1 MKLQYT
7 IGLVAT
13 LSLLAACGSKKQ
25 KPIEEKST
33 AAPAVAPMTP
43 AQYNG
48 VGVACSNGQVNAEK
62 LQTAAH
68 RYFTTNQSNEYVS
81 FSIEDGNKGATE
93 KGTFKTELADPKDPS
108 KGRMIFIP
116 VSRVVDG
123 KELIKPD
130 QTIPANSAAP
140 VSADS
145 TVQTTTPPAG
155 TSDGAATAKADAKT
169 EAATEATKSEAE
181 TASATAA
188 FNPSPYQF
196 DFMYNGTDLTLKY
209 VDTEGSTCAKGET
222 VAVQFKRAVAPT
234 AEAAAPTSEAVS
246 TSK

>member
-48 VGVACSNGQVNAEK
+48 VGVACSNRQVNAEK
-62 LQTAAH
+62 LQTANH
-68 RYFTTNQSNEYVS
+68 RYFTTNQNNEYIS
-81 FSIEDGNKGATE
+81 FTIEEDNKGVTE

-123 KELIKPD
+123 KELIKPV
-130 QTIPANSAAP
+130 QTTPANSVAP

-145 TVQTTTPPAG
+145 TAQTTATTPAG
-155 TSDGAATAKADAKT
+155 TGDEAATAKTDTNTEAKKT
-169 EAATEATKSEAE
+169 EAEA
-181 TASATAA
+181 ASAAVA
-188 FNPSPYQF
+188 VNPSPYQF
-196 DFMYNGTDLTLKY
+196 DFMYNGADLTLKY

-234 AEAAAPTSEAVS
+234 AEAAAPTGEAVS

>member
-48 VGVACSNGQVNAEK
+48 VGVACSNGQVSPEK

-68 RYFTTNQSNEYVS
+68 RYFTTNQNNEYVS

-130 QTIPANSAAP
+130 QTTPANSAAP

-145 TVQTTTPPAG
+145 TTQTTATTPEG
-155 TSDGAATAKADAKT
+155 TSDGAATAKADTK
-169 EAATEATKSEAE
+169 TEATKSEAE
-181 TASATAA
+181 AASTATAA
-188 FNPSPYQF
+188 SNPSPYQF

-234 AEAAAPTSEAVS
+234 AEAAAPTGEAVS